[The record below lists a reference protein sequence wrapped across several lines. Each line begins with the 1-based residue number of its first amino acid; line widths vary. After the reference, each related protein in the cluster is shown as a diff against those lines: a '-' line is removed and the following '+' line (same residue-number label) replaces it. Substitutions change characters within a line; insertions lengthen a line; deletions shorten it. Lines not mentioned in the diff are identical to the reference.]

1 MHIEKMGFEVGDI
14 VVKRIIKA
22 RDGREL
28 RIIADDM
35 PKIIAA
41 ESIDDG
47 NVYFF
52 IEPTMKNGEINSKCI
67 FSYTVTKNEFFTAID
82 EIVENKEGL
91 MDDKDKLASELR
103 HKYYKIPQMMIM
115 LIVNSY
121 LDSR

>member
-1 MHIEKMGFEVGDI
+1 MKK
-14 VVKRIIKA
+14 KRIIGKIIKA

-35 PKIIAA
+35 PQIIAA

-52 IEPTMKNGEINSKCI
+52 IEPTMKNEKISCSCT
-67 FSYTVTKNEFFTAID
+67 FSYTVTRNEFFKAIH
-82 EIVENKEGL
+82 EIIEKKEVL
-91 MDDKDKLASELR
+91 PYDKDKLASELR
-103 HKYYKIPQMMIM
+103 HKYYKIPPMMIM
-115 LIVNSY
+115 LIVNAY